1 MKYSERFEA
10 LNSEIPRGG
19 FGRNLTS
26 SECKTIREHGFSC
39 SVRWIVV
46 RAYDSPHNGILYYP
60 CKTGGY
66 NNADVYVTT
75 K

>member
-1 MKYSERFEA
+1 MKYSDRFAA
-10 LNSEIPRGG
+10 LNSEIPFGG

-26 SECKTIREHGFSC
+26 SECKTIRQNGYKC
-39 SVRWIVV
+39 SQNWIVV
-46 RAYDSPHNGILYYP
+46 RANDSPHNGILYYP

-66 NNADVYVTT
+66 NNASIYVTT